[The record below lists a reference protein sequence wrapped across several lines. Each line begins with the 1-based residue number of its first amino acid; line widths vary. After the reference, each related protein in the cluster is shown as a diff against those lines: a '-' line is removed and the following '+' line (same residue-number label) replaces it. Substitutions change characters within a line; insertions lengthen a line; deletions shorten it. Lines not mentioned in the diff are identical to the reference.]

1 MILSAIKKISLI
13 GLTVAFP
20 LCGSARP
27 PEETVNP
34 VHNQLHHK
42 LLADQVNL
50 TKEINLL
57 DSVTAKYRLQQEE
70 EEFPALDLYHD
81 SWDDIYVNPYKRL
94 SLQLPDS
101 VQIDVSQYGMP
112 APGHTRITSNF
123 GKRGRRFH
131 YGVDIKVYTG
141 DTIYAAFDG
150 KVRLTRYERR
160 GYGYH
165 IVIRHPNGLETVYGH
180 LSRFLVKPGQTV
192 KIGDPIG
199 LGGSTGR
206 STGSHL
212 HFETR
217 LLGVAINP
225 NDIFDFENQ
234 VTHTDTYLFKAK
246 KQKRV
251 IPDAISGNVS
261 YAYHR
266 IRQGDTLGKLAQ
278 KYGVSVSRLCKL
290 NNIKS
295 TTILRL
301 GQKIRYQ

>member
-1 MILSAIKKISLI
+1 MILSSVKKFSLI
-13 GLTVAFP
+13 GLTVIFP
-20 LCGSARP
+20 LCGFAQP
-27 PEETVNP
+27 AEETANP
-34 VHNQLHHK
+34 LHNQLHHK
-42 LLADQVNL
+42 LLADQVNI

-57 DSVTAKYRLQQEE
+57 DSVTAKYRLHQEE
-70 EEFPALDLYHD
+70 EEYPALDLYSD
-81 SWDDIYVNPYKRL
+81 SWDNMFVNPYKRM
-94 SLQLPDS
+94 SIQLPDS
-101 VQIDVSQYGMP
+101 VLINVSRYGMP
-112 APGHTRITSNF
+112 APGHTKITSNF

-131 YGVDIKVYTG
+131 YGVDLKVNTG

-165 IVIRHPNGLETVYGH
+165 IVIRHSNGLETVYGH
-180 LSRFLVKPGQTV
+180 LSRFLVKPGETV

-199 LGGSTGR
+199 LGGNTGR

-225 NDIFDFENQ
+225 NDIFDFQNQ
-234 VTHTDTYLFKAK
+234 VTHTDTYLFKPK
-246 KQKRV
+246 KKNSV
-251 IPDAISGNVS
+251 VPDAVSNGTS

-266 IRQGDTLGKLAQ
+266 IRQGDTLGKLAR
-278 KYGVSVSRLCKL
+278 KYGVSVNQLCRL